1 MLSQRHRLKLE
12 NSLICVFHS
21 GTAVS
26 LGEELV
32 SRPFLPDPALCAERT
47 VYSSWRHLGGD
58 GDDLTLF
65 SYSTQKC

>member
-1 MLSQRHRLKLE
+1 MFSQRHRLKLE
-12 NSLICVFHS
+12 NLLIHTFLL

-32 SRPFLPDPALCAERT
+32 PRPFLPDPALCAERT
-47 VYSSWRHLGGD
+47 VYSSWRYLGGD

-65 SYSTQKC
+65 I